1 MTEQPPP
8 PRGSAAEFD
17 DRRNA
22 RLYDLTQP
30 LIINKTPIC
39 QAVAELLRQ
48 RPRTLRI
55 AELGCG
61 TGLFSLPVLA
71 ALDSFDYLGLDASG
85 AMIQVLREKLERQPA
100 RGSTSFLS
108 GCDLR
113 RRDAYEAVWQF
124 QPDVVISAQF
134 LQYIPI
140 QPASGQSAAQLSRLG
155 FLQLCCSKLPADGL
169 LVLFEDVAGETQQ
182 ETCELGAAWDAARHP
197 AIPRAPGVA
206 EESGRARCR
215 FRPRCEASDG
225 QSSDHGAGARRRRS
239 ARGENILPLSTY
251 KDMFQQAGFAATIS
265 QHPELANFYLFVLKP
280 VYTSTGH

>member
-108 GCDLR
+108 GRDLR

-182 ETCELGAAWDAARHP
+182 ETCELGAAWDARVIQQYREHP
-197 AIPRAPGVA
+197 ELLKRVA
-206 EESGRARCR
+206 ELDADFARVVKRAMDNPQIMALVR
-215 FRPRCEASDG
+215 E
-225 QSSDHGAGARRRRS
+225 RRRS

-265 QHPELANFYLFVLKP
+265 QHPELANFYLFVLEP

>member
-1 MTEQPPP
+1 MAQPSIRILPVWIKELP
-8 PRGSAAEFD
+8 AVADEHADAAARGWVVPISRLRASQSLSALGLRRAGGQVGRIRASLIRIPHTPSDTSHDRATSSPRGSAVKFD

-39 QAVAELLRQ
+39 QAVAERIPASAKDAENRQ
-48 RPRTLRI
+48 
-55 AELGCG
+55 
-61 TGLFSLPVLA
+61 TGLRYGVVLVALSRPPSTIRLPGARRIRSHDSSLA
-71 ALDSFDYLGLDASG
+71 
-85 AMIQVLREKLERQPA
+85 RRLERQPA
-100 RGSTSFLS
+100 RGSTSSAS

-182 ETCELGAAWDAARHP
+182 ETCELGAAW
-197 AIPRAPGVA
+197 
-206 EESGRARCR
+206 ES
-215 FRPRCEASDG
+215 
-225 QSSDHGAGARRRRS
+225 AGASSSNTASTRS
-239 ARGENILPLSTY
+239 C
-251 KDMFQQAGFAATIS
+251 
-265 QHPELANFYLFVLKP
+265 
-280 VYTSTGH
+280 